1 MAKRVLVTGGCGFL
15 GSHVCDFF
23 IKKGW
28 EVVSYDNMTK
38 YELKRTGYGTEATRD
53 HNWNYLKA
61 LGVIM
66 VRGDV
71 RNKEHLMDRTEG
83 CDYIIHTAAQPAM
96 TISWED
102 PEHDFTTNVVGT
114 FNVMEVARMRKIPV
128 VNTSS
133 IHVYGNSI
141 NDSLIEKDTCYDRNP
156 AAIPEN
162 QPVMVG
168 QISPL
173 HASKMSAE
181 HYVRSYTD
189 MYGVKAA
196 SFRFTGIYGERQF
209 GGEDHGWVANFSIR
223 AVFGQSI
230 RIFGKGKQTRDILY
244 AMEGAESYFN
254 FYNNPISGVYN
265 IGGGPENKISLL
277 ESIALIGEIVGKKP
291 EVIFAEERP
300 GDMRYFICDIA
311 NARKF
316 GFNPKVRPKEG
327 ITKLVKWIEENKSV
341 FEIKN

>member
-15 GSHVCDFF
+15 GSHVCEYF
-23 IKKGW
+23 INKGW
-28 EVVSYDNMTK
+28 EVVSFDNMTK

-53 HNWNYLKA
+53 HNWNYLKK

-66 VRGDV
+66 VKGDI
-71 RNKEHLMDRTEG
+71 RNLEHLMDRTEG

-96 TISWED
+96 TVSWED

-114 FNVMEVARMRKIPV
+114 FNVMEVARKRKIPV

-141 NDSLIEKDTCYDRNP
+141 NDTLIEKDTCYDRNP
-156 AAIPEN
+156 AAIPES

-223 AVFGQSI
+223 AVFGQPI

-244 AMEGAESYFN
+244 AREGAASYFN
-254 FYNNPISGVYN
+254 FFENQISGVYN

-291 EVIFAEERP
+291 EVIFETERP
-300 GDMRYFICDIA
+300 GDMRYFICDIS

-316 GFNPKVRPKEG
+316 GFNPTVRPKEG
-327 ITKLVKWIEENKSV
+327 IINLVKWIEENKSV
-341 FEIKN
+341 FEIKS

>member
-15 GSHVCDFF
+15 GSHVCEYF
-23 IKKGW
+23 INKGW

-38 YELKRTGYGTEATRD
+38 YELKRTGYGTDATRD
-53 HNWNYLKA
+53 HNWNYLQA

-66 VRGDV
+66 VKGDI
-71 RNKEHLMDRTEG
+71 RNLEHLTDRTEG

-96 TISWED
+96 TVSWED

-114 FNVMEVARMRKIPV
+114 FNVMEVARLRKIPV

-141 NDSLIEKDTCYDRNP
+141 NESLVEKDTCYDRQP
-156 AAIPEN
+156 AAIPES

-189 MYGVKAA
+189 MYGVKGA

-223 AVFGQSI
+223 AVFGKPI

-244 AMEGAESYFN
+244 AREGAESYFN
-254 FYNNPISGVYN
+254 FFEKQIPGVYN

-291 EVIFAEERP
+291 EVIFETERP

-311 NARKF
+311 AARKF
-316 GFNPKVRPKEG
+316 GFNPIVRPKEG
-327 ITKLVKWIEENKSV
+327 IERLVKWIEENKSV
-341 FEIKN
+341 FEI